1 MHRNTHEHPQPLSDD
16 VAAVFAGIHDV
27 ATARRLLDELL
38 TPAERKDL
46 ALRWRLMRMLADG
59 VPQRAISAKLGIS
72 LCKITRGSRILRQ
85 RGSVSRSVLCTE

>member
-1 MHRNTHEHPQPLSDD
+1 MHRNMHNDPQLPGDD
-16 VAAVFAGIHDV
+16 VAAVFAGIRDV
-27 ATARRLLDELL
+27 STARRLFDELL

-59 VPQRAISAKLGIS
+59 VPQRTIATRLGIS

-85 RGSVSRSVLCTE
+85 RGSVSRSVLCSQ